1 VTPTSSLVCHRAP
14 VVFGSESACL
24 PNCMCW
30 CVGSRLVAL
39 LALLLA
45 SFVAYRRKPSH
56 TSLWFRRESFIIR
69 SHARRKAHLVCHF
82 SSTAVEHFPRSPLIE
97 MRLFNILALLALV
110 AASSQAAETTT
121 LVRSL
126 QGPGDGD
133 GESPGGDGPGGDGEG
148 PGGDGGNGGGGGG
161 AVSDPPS
168 TVPTLSPAPASGTVP
183 TSASDMPSFVP
194 TPTPGSPTAP
204 SSPSAPSPS
213 TSSVESWTLGWTG
226 LALAVAPLLV

>member
-1 VTPTSSLVCHRAP
+1 
-14 VVFGSESACL
+14 
-24 PNCMCW
+24 MCW

-45 SFVAYRRKPSH
+45 SFVAHRRKPSH
-56 TSLWFRRESFIIR
+56 TSLCFRRESFIIR
-69 SHARRKAHLVCHF
+69 SHARRKAPLVCLF
-82 SSTAVEHFPRSPLIE
+82 SSIAVEHFPRSPLFE

-121 LVRSL
+121 LARSL
-126 QGPGDGD
+126 QGPGDG
-133 GESPGGDGPGGDGEG
+133 EAPGGDGPGGDGEG
-148 PGGDGGNGGGGGG
+148 PGGDGGNGGGGAG

-183 TSASDMPSFVP
+183 TSASDTPSFVP
-194 TPTPGSPTAP
+194 TPTPGPPSAP
-204 SSPSAPSPS
+204 SPPSPS